1 MLIFVKAINESQW
14 SIPEKYKLGLLYW
27 RYQELFKSFM
37 TLFVYIINI
46 LPTIILKNQI
56 HISLKKEHQNDLIKK
71 T

>member
-1 MLIFVKAINESQW
+1 MKVNGAYLK
-14 SIPEKYKLGLLYW
+14 KYKLGLLYW

-56 HISLKKEHQNDLIKK
+56 HISLKKEHQYDLIKK